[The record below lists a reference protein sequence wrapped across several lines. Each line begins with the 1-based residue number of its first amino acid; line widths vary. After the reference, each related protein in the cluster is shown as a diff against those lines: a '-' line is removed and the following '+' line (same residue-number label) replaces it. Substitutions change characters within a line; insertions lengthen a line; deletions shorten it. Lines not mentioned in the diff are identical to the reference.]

1 MTLYSLDGI
10 AQPPIGRQ
18 QHWDLFRAFQG
29 SPLHEAIVAEL
40 QPHSSA
46 QGIDSTVVGSK
57 VLAAIEGRESQLLLV
72 LDADEV
78 GGLFGMILWN
88 QLVERPESWYFY
100 PKATSGEELGGTMYF
115 RKK

>member
-10 AQPPIGRQ
+10 VQPPIGRQ

-29 SPLHEAIVAEL
+29 SPLHLAIVAEL
-40 QPHSSA
+40 QPYLND
-46 QGIDSTVVGSK
+46 QGIDSTLVGSE
-57 VLAAIEGRESQLLLV
+57 VLAAIERREPQLLQTP
-72 LDADEV
+72 DSDEV

-88 QLVERPESWYFY
+88 QLVERPEPWYFY